1 MDLHNFASLNLQRSL
16 LWLDQIKRKLNVL
29 EKKGRFD
36 PDLATFWMCGNI
48 IAAGK
53 NNTIIRFIPKLI
65 QSELLSHMR

>member
-1 MDLHNFASLNLQRSL
+1 MSKREKIQEYVV
-16 LWLDQIKRKLNVL
+16 IPKRKLNAL

-65 QSELLSHMR
+65 Q